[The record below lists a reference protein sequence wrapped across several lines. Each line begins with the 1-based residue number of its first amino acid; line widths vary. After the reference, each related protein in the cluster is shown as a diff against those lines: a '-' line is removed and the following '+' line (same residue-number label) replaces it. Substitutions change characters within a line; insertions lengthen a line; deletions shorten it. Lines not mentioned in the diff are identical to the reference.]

1 MIIEHMTERLTTAA
15 RRVDIRLNVGIR
27 ITLYFYTIHML
38 NIVTIQ
44 FWYRNE
50 IGISLYGW
58 VYINTSMVNNVIEV
72 SFNQHLNI

>member
-1 MIIEHMTERLTTAA
+1 MIKGRSRKFDNNTSCLVLCYTMIIEHMTERLTTAA

-50 IGISLYGW
+50 TG
-58 VYINTSMVNNVIEV
+58 T
-72 SFNQHLNI
+72 